1 MTALLEA
8 PVGWIDVT
16 PREQAL
22 LRYADKLTRTP
33 AAVNAADIEALRE
46 AGLDDRAI
54 HDAAAVVAYFAFVN
68 RIASGLGVELE
79 TGEAEPV

>member
-8 PVGWIDVT
+8 PVGWIDVA

-33 AAVNAADIEALRE
+33 AAVNAADIEALRD

-79 TGEAEPV
+79 PTEPESA